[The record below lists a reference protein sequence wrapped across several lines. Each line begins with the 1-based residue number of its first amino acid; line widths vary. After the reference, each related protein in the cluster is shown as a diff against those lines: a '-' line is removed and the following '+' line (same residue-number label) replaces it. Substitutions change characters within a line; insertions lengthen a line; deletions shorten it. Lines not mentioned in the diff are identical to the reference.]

1 MDPAT
6 ENTPRPMTLVA
17 PRTLVFVIDD
27 DLDVRNS
34 VAELLILEG
43 YEALPLPSADAAWNE
58 LAVGVRPALIILDLW
73 LPGMSSGEFV
83 RRLRA
88 SRQARTPVLVLSG
101 TPGSSRCEA
110 DVDAVSQKPIEAT
123 TLVRTVDKLVRVGVR
138 NAGPERRPPRR
149 MPRPKRTSAG
159 GRRSVS

>member
-1 MDPAT
+1 
-6 ENTPRPMTLVA
+6 MTLVP
-17 PRTLVFVIDD
+17 PRTLVLVVDD
-27 DLDVRNS
+27 DVDVRNS

-43 YEALPLPSADAAWNE
+43 YDALPVPTADAAWNE
-58 LAVGVRPALIILDLW
+58 LAAGLRPALIILDLW

-88 SRQARTPVLVLSG
+88 SPHPRIPVLVLSA
-101 TPGSSRCEA
+101 TPGGHHCEA
-110 DVDAVSQKPIEAT
+110 DVDSITQKPIEAT
-123 TLVRTVDKLVRVGVR
+123 TLVRTVDKLVRVSVR
-138 NAGPERRPPRR
+138 TAAPERRPARR

>member
-1 MDPAT
+1 
-6 ENTPRPMTLVA
+6 MTLVA

-27 DLDVRNS
+27 DVDVRNS

-58 LAVGVRPALIILDLW
+58 LAVDVRPALIILDLW

-88 SRQARTPVLVLSG
+88 SRHARIPVLVLSG
-101 TPGSSRCEA
+101 SPGSNRCEA

-123 TLVRTVDKLVRVGVR
+123 TLIRAIDKLVRVGVR
-138 NAGPERRPPRR
+138 NVGPERRPPLR

>member
-1 MDPAT
+1 
-6 ENTPRPMTLVA
+6 MTLVA
-17 PRTLVFVIDD
+17 PRTLVLVIDD
-27 DLDVRNS
+27 DIDVRNS

-43 YEALPLPSADAAWNE
+43 YDALPVPSADAAWNE

-88 SRQARTPVLVLSG
+88 SRHAQIPVLVLSA
-101 TPGSSRCEA
+101 TPGNNRCEA

-149 MPRPKRTSAG
+149 MARPKRTSAG

>member
-1 MDPAT
+1 
-6 ENTPRPMTLVA
+6 MTLVA
-17 PRTLVFVIDD
+17 PRTLVLVIDD
-27 DLDVRNS
+27 DADVRNS

-43 YEALPLPSADAAWNE
+43 YDALPVPSADAAWSE

-73 LPGMSSGEFV
+73 LPGMSSGEFI

-88 SRQARTPVLVLSG
+88 SRHARIPVLVLSG
-101 TPGSSRCEA
+101 TPGSRCEA

-149 MPRPKRTSAG
+149 MPRPKRTSTG
-159 GRRSVS
+159 GRSSVS